1 MTEIRE
7 HLGKAL
13 DDAARKYMA
22 GDIAIPRHL
31 AFKIA
36 MKASELGAE
45 EVLADLSPTG
55 GGRPA
60 VVDSSF
66 VDVYSRLA
74 MQFIETMP
82 SDEPP
87 DIVLCLAC
95 SRAQHVIA
103 AAVDFA
109 RTLHDRLG

>member
-7 HLGKAL
+7 FIDKEL
-13 DDAARKYMA
+13 DTATIKVMQ
-22 GDIAIPRHL
+22 GDIAVPKHL
-31 AFKIA
+31 ALKIA
-36 MKASELGAE
+36 LKAAQLGAE

-87 DIVLCLAC
+87 DIVLCLAV
-95 SRAQHVIA
+95 H
-103 AAVDFA
+103 
-109 RTLHDRLG
+109 